1 MMRILMFY
9 DGTEYTKEALPV
21 VKMHAKAF
29 NAQVDV
35 VSSLPKGG
43 ESQLKEIESMEN
55 ELAYIKGI
63 LDKEKILCET
73 HLLIKGH
80 DAGEDIVRFAK
91 EHKVDEIII
100 GTEKK
105 SRVEKFILGSVAQYA
120 IINAKCPVVII

>member
-63 LDKEKILCET
+63 LDKEKIPCET

-120 IINAKCPVVII
+120 IINAKCPVIII